1 MHEGKFLSKLGI
13 TARSAVAN
21 IVLISNAFTWYSFAF
36 SILKGLIKE
45 AALLM
50 WSIHFVGATF
60 SAIVGARLSDK
71 VRKRMTFLEFW
82 IIFGIIS
89 SLILMLVN
97 SASGLDVFA
106 ISLLFGVSFGL
117 GIPASM
123 GCFADC
129 TSVENRGKL
138 GGLILC
144 VDGLGSLLLGI
155 TAVDNF
161 ILQALTLAIW
171 RGCGLILF
179 LMTKPSQENA
189 KKTRSVHFKSILG
202 QRPFI
207 LYFVPWIMFSLV
219 NYLSLPIQFNILGS
233 NLVNSL
239 GAIENVLVGVFS
251 VVGGFLSDIIGRK
264 RITIFGFIGLG
275 FGYAV
280 LGIYPE
286 NLLSWYFY
294 TLVDGIAWGIFSV
307 IFIIIVWGDLSYGAS
322 SDKYYA
328 IGGLPF
334 FISNFLRLVIG
345 SYVAETVSVYA
356 IFSLTA
362 FFLFLAVIPL
372 MYAPET
378 LPEKRIRE
386 RELKGYIEK
395 AKKVKEKYA

>member
-1 MHEGKFLSKLGI
+1 
-13 TARSAVAN
+13 
-21 IVLISNAFTWYSFAF
+21 
-36 SILKGLIKE
+36 
-45 AALLM
+45 
-50 WSIHFVGATF
+50 
-60 SAIVGARLSDK
+60 
-71 VRKRMTFLEFW
+71 
-82 IIFGIIS
+82 
-89 SLILMLVN
+89 
-97 SASGLDVFA
+97 
-106 ISLLFGVSFGL
+106 
-117 GIPASM
+117 
-123 GCFADC
+123 
-129 TSVENRGKL
+129 
-138 GGLILC
+138 
-144 VDGLGSLLLGI
+144 
-155 TAVDNF
+155 
-161 ILQALTLAIW
+161 
-171 RGCGLILF
+171 
-179 LMTKPSQENA
+179 
-189 KKTRSVHFKSILG
+189 
-202 QRPFI
+202 
-207 LYFVPWIMFSLV
+207 MFSLV